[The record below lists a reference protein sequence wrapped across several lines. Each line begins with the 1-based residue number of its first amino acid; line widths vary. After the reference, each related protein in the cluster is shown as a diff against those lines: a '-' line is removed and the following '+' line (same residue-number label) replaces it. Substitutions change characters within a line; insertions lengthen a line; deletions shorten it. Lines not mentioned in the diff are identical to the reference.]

1 MPLPAGP
8 APAAGR
14 VPGLVRA
21 VSAAPGMCWAGE
33 LQRELDSGF
42 RVMKH
47 TALHNKD
54 RDSTALSYVMVKL
67 AD

>member
-21 VSAAPGMCWAGE
+21 VSAAPGMCQAGE
-33 LQRELDSGF
+33 LQREPDSRF
-42 RVMKH
+42 RAMKH
-47 TALHNKD
+47 TALHN
-54 RDSTALSYVMVKL
+54 RD
-67 AD
+67 